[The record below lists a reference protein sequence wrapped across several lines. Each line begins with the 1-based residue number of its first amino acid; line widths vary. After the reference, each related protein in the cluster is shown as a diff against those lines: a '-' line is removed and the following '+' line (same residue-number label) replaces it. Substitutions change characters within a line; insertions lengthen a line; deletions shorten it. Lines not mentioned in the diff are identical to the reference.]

1 MILSHTITTTYV
13 ALFCLLYILF
23 HLKDFFKKEVIVKC
37 VINVIFIL
45 LISAFFIIPIFEF
58 QSQSHYIIFDSAR
71 MRTSGEWVAYNTIE
85 PWQFIKDKVEE
96 NGVSFVVGIPT
107 LVMIAISVLAYR
119 YIDKKYKDF
128 YLMNLILGIIS
139 LYMCT
144 KFFPWSFM
152 PQILTNIQYA
162 WRLEELGIFFLI
174 PVMVM
179 NVYYLLMCIKSE
191 KIRNLIYVLI
201 VIILGIFTVLELK
214 TYQSSHSGA
223 DAQYEE
229 KIRNNPVIS
238 HFNVNRD
245 YLPLKA
251 GIQQL
256 GYMQEREDRVYI
268 VQGNATIE
276 HEEKYAL
283 TMSFLIKQTDKDTIL
298 ELPYLYYPGYTVEL
312 NVGANKEKLEITE
325 SDMGFLQISIPEDIE
340 EGTITIDY
348 TGTTLEKVGYAV
360 SAVSFI
366 MFIGYVVYFKKKT
379 HKEELVEEIRNEGET
394 KKL

>member
-1 MILSHTITTTYV
+1 M
-13 ALFCLLYILF
+13 
-23 HLKDFFKKEVIVKC
+23 
-37 VINVIFIL
+37 INVIFIL

-191 KIRNLIYVLI
+191 KIINLIYVLI

-325 SDMGFLQISIPEDIE
+325 SEMGFLQISIPEDIE